1 MKGFRVFVAITLL
14 LLIAGIG
21 FLVFFIHARM
31 TATEY
36 LFQVDAV
43 LSAASVV
50 NQDQPLTDS
59 DKAVISEYEGQRYV
73 IVPGN
78 YLALSSYLRKDASMP
93 LFLNID
99 REKALKITVCDES
112 VFYLV
117 PEQDSGDVVL
127 IRLEAGNRVFQMR
140 TDGGNQWSSLLRFNM
155 PLFRQRNQIYWQ
167 NRMKSTSPAHITPTT
182 TSAAFSAP
190 QV

>member
-1 MKGFRVFVAITLL
+1 MKGFRIFVAVTLL

-21 FLVFFIHARM
+21 FLIFFIHARM

-140 TDGGNQWSSLLRFNM
+140 TDGGNQWASLLAVCTKGTYHDENI
-155 PLFRQRNQIYWQ
+155 PLN
-167 NRMKSTSPAHITPTT
+167 
-182 TSAAFSAP
+182 
-190 QV
+190 

>member
-99 REKALKITVCDES
+99 REKALKIT
-112 VFYLV
+112 

-140 TDGGNQWSSLLRFNM
+140 TDGGNQWSSLLAVCTRGTYHDENI
-155 PLFRQRNQIYWQ
+155 PLN
-167 NRMKSTSPAHITPTT
+167 
-182 TSAAFSAP
+182 
-190 QV
+190 

>member
-99 REKALKITVCDES
+99 REKALKITVCDDA
-112 VFYLV
+112 VFYAV
-117 PEQDSGDVVL
+117 PADESGDKVL
-127 IRLEAGNRVFQMR
+127 IRLETNGNVFQMH
-140 TDGGNQWSSLLRFNM
+140 TDGGNQWASLLECCTGGTYHDDNI
-155 PLFRQRNQIYWQ
+155 PLE
-167 NRMKSTSPAHITPTT
+167 
-182 TSAAFSAP
+182 
-190 QV
+190 